1 MRISGLVIF
10 AIAGVAAPALAADQN
25 GYQAI
30 VAGDLATAERSIVA
44 ERQIYPDRPEL
55 MLNLAAVYR
64 KTGRA
69 TAPCTP
75 RCSSGA
81 RSRWTCHRVKSCRR
95 MTWHVVR
102 SARRRYSSP
111 RGKAASVK
119 RGGGRRA
126 GATRRALHRS

>member
-1 MRISGLVIF
+1 MRISGLVIL
-10 AIAGVAAPALAADQN
+10 ALAGVAAPALAADQN

-69 TAPCTP
+69 TAARALYAEVLERRPVAMDMP
-75 RCSSGA
+75 SGEVVSSHELA
-81 RSRWTCHRVKSCRR
+81 
-95 MTWHVVR
+95 
-102 SARRRYSSP
+102 
-111 RGKAASVK
+111 
-119 RGGGRRA
+119 
-126 GATRRALHRS
+126 RRALGTPFVQLATR